1 MATNTR
7 GPGKYTGV
15 ERRREERRKSNDR
28 RDLVRWEPKKEE
40 RRRGNGRRISDGLRR
55 PRG

>member
-7 GPGKYTGV
+7 GPTKYTGV
-15 ERRREERRKSNDR
+15 ERRRDQRRKKNDR
-28 RDLVRWEPKKEE
+28 RDQVRWEPKKDE
-40 RRRGNGRRISDGLRR
+40 RRHGHGRRATDGLRR

>member
-28 RDLVRWEPKKEE
+28 RDLVRWEPKKDE
-40 RRRGNGRRISDGLRR
+40 RRRGNGRRTSDGLRR

>member
-7 GPGKYTGV
+7 GPGKHTGV
-15 ERRREERRKSNDR
+15 ERRRDQRRKSDDR
-28 RDLVRWEPKKEE
+28 RDLVRWEPKKDD
-40 RRRGNGRRISDGLRR
+40 RRHGHGRRATDGLRR